1 MSKQKP
7 MTKAER
13 EKARK
18 RREQL
23 KDAPTEM
30 KSGSFKLP
38 SKTKLKELRKIRQGK
53 PDGPSKPARPSKKSD
68 PDKYDMLTGKLI
80 NRHGKP
86 FSKKPKKKQKDKLK
100 IGG

>member
-30 KSGSFKLP
+30 RSGSFKLP
-38 SKTKLKELRKIRQGK
+38 SNTKLDELRKLRK
-53 PDGPSKPARPSKKSD
+53 NKKARKKS
-68 PDKYDMLTGKLI
+68 
-80 NRHGKP
+80 
-86 FSKKPKKKQKDKLK
+86 KLK

>member
-1 MSKQKP
+1 MSIQKP

-13 EKARK
+13 EKAKK

-23 KDAPTEM
+23 KDAPTQM
-30 KSGSFKLP
+30 RSGSFKV
-38 SKTKLKELRKIRQGK
+38 
-53 PDGPSKPARPSKKSD
+53 
-68 PDKYDMLTGKLI
+68 

-86 FSKKPKKKQKDKLK
+86 FSKKPTKKQKEKLK

>member
-1 MSKQKP
+1 MSKQRP

-13 EKARK
+13 EKAKK

-30 KSGSFKLP
+30 RSGSFKLP

-53 PDGPSKPARPSKKSD
+53 PDGPSKPARPSKKKD
-68 PDKYDMLTGKLI
+68 PLLVHR
-80 NRHGKP
+80 NGKP
-86 FSKKPKKKQKDKLK
+86 LSKKPKKKQKDKLK

>member
-23 KDAPTEM
+23 KDAPTQM
-30 KSGSFKLP
+30 RSGSFKLP
-38 SKTKLKELRKIRQGK
+38 SKTKIKELRKLRKGK
-53 PDGPSKPARPSKKSD
+53 QDGPSNPSKKKD
-68 PDKYDMLTGKLI
+68 PLLVHR
-80 NRHGKP
+80 NGKP
-86 FSKKPKKKQKDKLK
+86 FSKKPKKRQKDQLK

>member
-7 MTKAER
+7 MTKSER

-23 KDAPTEM
+23 KDAPTQM
-30 KSGSFKLP
+30 
-38 SKTKLKELRKIRQGK
+38 KLKGLTKIKKGK
-53 PDGPSKPARPSKKSD
+53 LDRPSKPARPSKKRD
-68 PDKYDMLTGKLI
+68 PLLVHR
-80 NRHGKP
+80 NGKP
-86 FSKKPKKKQKDKLK
+86 FLKKLTKKQKEKLNKIKLK

>member
-23 KDAPTEM
+23 KNVPTEM
-30 KSGSFKLP
+30 RSGSFKV
-38 SKTKLKELRKIRQGK
+38 
-53 PDGPSKPARPSKKSD
+53 
-68 PDKYDMLTGKLI
+68 
-80 NRHGKP
+80 NRHGTP
-86 FSKKPKKKQKDKLK
+86 LSKRQKEKLNKIKLK

>member
-13 EKARK
+13 EKAKK

-30 KSGSFKLP
+30 RSGSFKLP
-38 SKTKLKELRKIRQGK
+38 SKTKLKELRKIRKGK
-53 PDGPSKPARPSKKSD
+53 LDGPTLPTPTK
-68 PDKYDMLTGKLI
+68 
-80 NRHGKP
+80 
-86 FSKKPKKKQKDKLK
+86 KKKQQRIKDKLK

>member
-13 EKARK
+13 EKAKK

-23 KDAPTEM
+23 KDAPAEM
-30 KSGSFKLP
+30 RSGSFKLP
-38 SKTKLKELRKIRQGK
+38 SETKLKELRKLRKGK
-53 PDGPSKPARPSKKSD
+53 LDGPSKPARPSKKSD
-68 PDKYDMLTGKLI
+68 PLLVHR
-80 NRHGKP
+80 NGKP

>member
-13 EKARK
+13 EKAKK

-30 KSGSFKLP
+30 RSGSFKLP
-38 SKTKLKELRKIRQGK
+38 SKTKLKELRKIRKGK
-53 PDGPSKPARPSKKSD
+53 LDGPTLPTPTK
-68 PDKYDMLTGKLI
+68 
-80 NRHGKP
+80 
-86 FSKKPKKKQKDKLK
+86 KKKQQRKQEQEKTS
-100 IGG
+100 

>member
-30 KSGSFKLP
+30 RSGSFKLP
-38 SKTKLKELRKIRQGK
+38 SKDKLKHRQGK
-53 PDGPSKPARPSKKSD
+53 LK
-68 PDKYDMLTGKLI
+68 LT
-80 NRHGKP
+80 
-86 FSKKPKKKQKDKLK
+86 KKQKEKLNKIKLK

>member
-1 MSKQKP
+1 MSIQKP

-13 EKARK
+13 EKAKK

-30 KSGSFKLP
+30 RSGSFKLP
-38 SKTKLKELRKIRQGK
+38 SKTK
-53 PDGPSKPARPSKKSD
+53 S
-68 PDKYDMLTGKLI
+68 
-80 NRHGKP
+80 
-86 FSKKPKKKQKDKLK
+86 KKQKEQLNKVKLK

>member
-13 EKARK
+13 EKVRK

-30 KSGSFKLP
+30 RSGSFKLP
-38 SKTKLKELRKIRQGK
+38 SKE
-53 PDGPSKPARPSKKSD
+53 
-68 PDKYDMLTGKLI
+68 
-80 NRHGKP
+80 
-86 FSKKPKKKQKDKLK
+86 KKQKEKLNKIKLK

>member
-30 KSGSFKLP
+30 RSGSFKLP
-38 SKTKLKELRKIRQGK
+38 SNTKLDELRKFRK
-53 PDGPSKPARPSKKSD
+53 NKKARKKS
-68 PDKYDMLTGKLI
+68 
-80 NRHGKP
+80 
-86 FSKKPKKKQKDKLK
+86 KLK